1 MAAEENVVDPITLTA
16 EPGVIGGVPAGGLNF
31 GAAVNTQAIIDQP
44 YQFDFYVGGG
54 LDVAFLEP
62 AQADAEGNVNV
73 SRFGSRLG
81 GAGSFINIS
90 QNAKQLVFVGSFLAG
105 QGGHTHPK
113 FVPQVEQRTFSGRDA
128 LRRGQPVQYAT
139 ERAVFA
145 LHERG
150 RELIEVGPELDVERD
165 VRRRTPRSSPTA
177 RWGCASGCCAARW
190 PGASPTTRRAA
201 RRSSTSHATTTAPRA
216 TARQGSCA
224 PAWARRWLHAGWR
237 RTSTPRPTKRGRSCA
252 TEPARL
258 NRRD

>member
-1 MAAEENVVDPITLTA
+1 M
-16 EPGVIGGVPAGGLNF
+16 
-31 GAAVNTQAIIDQP
+31 
-44 YQFDFYVGGG
+44 
-54 LDVAFLEP
+54 
-62 AQADAEGNVNV
+62 

-90 QNAKQLVFVGSFLAG
+90 QIAKQLVFVGSFLAG

-165 VRRRTPRSSPTA
+165 VPAPMRFRSLIERDPAPKDAAIVADGAMGLRERLLRRPLAGRVAHDAASRTPFIDFA
-177 RWGCASGCCAARW
+177 RHDHRATRYRTTGFVRASLGPALAAR
-190 PGASPTTRRAA
+190 
-201 RRSSTSHATTTAPRA
+201 
-216 TARQGSCA
+216 
-224 PAWARRWLHAGWR
+224 GWR
-237 RTSTPRPTKRGRSCA
+237 RTSATRPTRQGRSCA